1 MTIVPSR
8 PIIGIDPGLG
18 GALALLHDG
27 ELEIHDMPT
36 IQDGT
41 KRRVDHAQLAVILDL
56 WAKWQG
62 VTCVIEK
69 VASMPGNGHAGAF
82 TFGRAAGVVIG
93 AVAANFIPIV
103 EVTPQV
109 WKRKTQTP
117 TDKDGARLRA
127 SELFPRYASQWS
139 RVKDDGRAEAAII
152 AYYGREHGGYNG
164 KD

>member
-1 MTIVPSR
+1 LSN

-18 GALALLHDG
+18 GALALLRDG

-41 KRRVDHAQLAVILDL
+41 KRRVDHAQLAVILDI

-62 VTCVIEK
+62 ITCVIEK

>member
-1 MTIVPSR
+1 M

-18 GALALLHDG
+18 GALALLYNND
-27 ELEIHDMPT
+27 LEIYDMPT

-41 KRRVDHAQLAVILDL
+41 KRRVDHAQLAIILDL
-56 WAKWQG
+56 WAKHQG
-62 VTCVIEK
+62 ITCVIEK

-103 EVTPQV
+103 EVPPQV

-127 SELFPRYASQWS
+127 SEIFPRYAGQWA
-139 RVKDDGRAEAAII
+139 RVKDDGRAEAALI
-152 AYYGREHGGYNG
+152 AYYGREFSC
-164 KD
+164 

>member
-1 MTIVPSR
+1 LK

-18 GALALLHDG
+18 GALALLCNND
-27 ELEIHDMPT
+27 LEIYDMPT

-56 WAKWQG
+56 WAKHQG
-62 VTCVIEK
+62 ITCIIEK

-103 EVTPQV
+103 EVPPQV

-127 SELFPRYASQWS
+127 SEIFPRYAGQWA
-139 RVKDDGRAEAAII
+139 RVKDDGRAEAALI
-152 AYYGREHGGYNG
+152 AYYGRELGVHA
-164 KD
+164 

>member
-1 MTIVPSR
+1 M

-18 GALALLHDG
+18 GALALLYNND
-27 ELEIHDMPT
+27 LEIYDMPT

-56 WAKWQG
+56 WAKHQG
-62 VTCVIEK
+62 ITCVIEK
-69 VASMPGNGHAGAF
+69 VASMPGNGHTGAF

-103 EVTPQV
+103 EVPPQV

-127 SELFPRYASQWS
+127 SEIFPRYAGQWA
-139 RVKDDGRAEAAII
+139 RVKDDGRAEAALI
-152 AYYGREHGGYNG
+152 AYYGREFSC
-164 KD
+164 

>member
-1 MTIVPSR
+1 LSN

-18 GALALLHDG
+18 GALALLRDG
-27 ELEIHDMPT
+27 ELEIYDMPT

-41 KRRVDHAQLAVILDL
+41 KRRVDHAQLAVILDV

-62 VTCVIEK
+62 ITCVIEK

>member
-1 MTIVPSR
+1 MSNPT
-8 PIIGIDPGLG
+8 IGIDPGLG
-18 GALALLHDG
+18 GALAILHDG
-27 ELEIHDMPT
+27 GLEIHDMPT

-41 KRRVDHAQLAVILDL
+41 KRRVDHAQLAIILDI
-56 WAKWQG
+56 WAKRQG
-62 VTCVIEK
+62 ITCVIEK

-93 AVAANFIPIV
+93 AVAANFIPIT

>member
-1 MTIVPSR
+1 MK

-18 GALALLHDG
+18 GALALLYNND
-27 ELEIHDMPT
+27 LEIYDMPT

-41 KRRVDHAQLAVILDL
+41 KRRVDHAQLAVILDT
-56 WAKWQG
+56 WAKHQG
-62 VTCVIEK
+62 ITCVIEK

-103 EVTPQV
+103 EVPPQV

-127 SELFPRYASQWS
+127 SEIFPRYAGQWA
-139 RVKDDGRAEAAII
+139 RIKDDGRAEAALI
-152 AYYGREHGGYNG
+152 AYYGRELSLHAGA
-164 KD
+164 